1 MYIYIYVCVYIYIYI
16 YKEHI
21 HFDFCA
27 WKNTVAT
34 SKRLITL
41 GMLYH
46 CRSCYE
52 RIVYG
57 ETVVCN

>member
-1 MYIYIYVCVYIYIYI
+1 MCVCIYIYI